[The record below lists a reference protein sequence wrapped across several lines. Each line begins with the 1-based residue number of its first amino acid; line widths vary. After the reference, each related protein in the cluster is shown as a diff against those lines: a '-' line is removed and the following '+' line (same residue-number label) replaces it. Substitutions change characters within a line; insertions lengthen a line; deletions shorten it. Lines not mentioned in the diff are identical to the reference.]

1 MASAAIKTGVASGAA
16 ARQRHVFVVCTGEQ
30 CSEAGSRDLLSDL
43 KHECRHADADVR
55 VGASRCLGHCQLA
68 PAMIEDGRMLGWVSR
83 RRLRGELS
91 RLGLR
96 SLGQRRDFDRH

>member
-1 MASAAIKTGVASGAA
+1 
-16 ARQRHVFVVCTGEQ
+16 
-30 CSEAGSRDLLSDL
+30 
-43 KHECRHADADVR
+43 VR

-96 SLGQRRDFDRH
+96 SLGQRRDFDHH